1 MIDLS
6 TTYLG
11 LKLENPL
18 VCSSSPL
25 CEDLETLV
33 RMEQAGAAAVVLHS
47 LFEEQIEIESLDLS
61 QGLDHGGESQPEA
74 TSYLPDLIAYN
85 RGPDGYVE
93 HLRQA
98 KARLRIPVIA
108 SLNGFSRRGWTRY
121 ARLLADAGADALE
134 LNLYTLPTDPG
145 EDAAT
150 VEHNYLEL
158 IRDVKASIGIPL
170 AVKLSPFFTAP
181 AAFAQAAGAAG
192 AGALVLFN
200 RFYQPDLDLHHL
212 EVVPCL
218 HLSTPSELSL
228 RLHWT
233 AILFGQTTADLAVT
247 GGVHSGLD
255 VLKVLMVGGRVAMLT
270 SALLKHG
277 VEHLGRVRHEM
288 VTWMEEHDYHSVR
301 QMIGSMSLQSAPN
314 PESYV
319 RANYMKVLRSY
330 SRAAMSFD

>member
-6 TTYLG
+6 TNYLG
-11 LKLENPL
+11 LSLENPL

-25 CEDLETLV
+25 CEDIDELL
-33 RMEQAGAAAVVLHS
+33 RMEQAGASAVVLHS

-61 QGLDHGGESQPEA
+61 RGMDHGGESHPEA
-74 TSYLPDLIAYN
+74 MSYLPDLIAHN

-93 HLRQA
+93 HLRAA

-108 SLNGFSRRGWTRY
+108 SLNGVSRRGWIRY
-121 ARLLADAGADALE
+121 AKLLADAGADALE
-134 LNLYTLPTDPG
+134 LNLYTLPTDPAH
-145 EDAAT
+145 DAAA
-150 VEHNYLEL
+150 VERDYLEL
-158 IRDVKASIGIPL
+158 IRDVKATIGIPL
-170 AVKLSPFFTAP
+170 AAKLSPFFTAP

-192 AGALVLFN
+192 ADALVLFN

-212 EVVPCL
+212 EVVPAL
-218 HLSTPSELSL
+218 HLSTPGELLL

-233 AILFGQTTADLAVT
+233 AILFGQVKADLAVT
-247 GGVHSGLD
+247 GGVHSGMD

-277 VEHLGRVRHEM
+277 VEHLTRVLNEM
-288 VTWMEEHDYHSVR
+288 KDWMAEHGYHSVKE
-301 QMIGSMSLQSAPN
+301 MLGSMSLRAVPN
-314 PESYV
+314 PESYI